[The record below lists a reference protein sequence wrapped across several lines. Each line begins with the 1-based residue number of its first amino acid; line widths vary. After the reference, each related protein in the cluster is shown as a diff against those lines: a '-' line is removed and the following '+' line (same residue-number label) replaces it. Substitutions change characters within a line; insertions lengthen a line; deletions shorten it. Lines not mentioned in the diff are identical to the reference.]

1 MKAVVQRVKDASCT
15 VDGIVTGHID
25 SGLLVYFGVEKSDK
39 EEHIK
44 PFLEKILKL
53 RIFIDEN
60 DKMNLSLLDTDR
72 AILFISQFTLAADI
86 YRGNRP
92 SFDSAEAPDIANC
105 FYEKGIAI
113 LKEMGI
119 NVQRGVFGAHMDIK
133 YHNDGPITFLVDSK
147 CLKSIK

>member
-15 VDGIVTGHID
+15 VDGIITGKID
-25 SGLLVYFGVEKSDK
+25 SGLLVYFGVERGDK

-53 RIFIDEN
+53 RIFVDEN

-86 YRGNRP
+86 YKGNRP
-92 SFDSAEAPDIANC
+92 SFDNAEDAAIAKC
-105 FYEKGIAI
+105 FYEKGIDI
-113 LKEMGI
+113 LSEMGI
-119 NVQRGVFGAHMDIK
+119 NVQCGVFGAHMDIR
-133 YHNDGPITFLVDSK
+133 YHNDGPITFLVDSAYM
-147 CLKSIK
+147 KSIK

>member
-15 VDGIVTGHID
+15 VDGVITGNID
-25 SGLLVYFGVEKSDK
+25 SGLLVYFGVEKGDK

-53 RIFIDEN
+53 RIFVDEN
-60 DKMNLSLLDTDR
+60 DKMNLSVLDTDR
-72 AILFISQFTLAADI
+72 AILFISQFTLASDI
-86 YRGNRP
+86 YKGNRP
-92 SFDSAEAPDIANC
+92 SFDNAEDAKIANS

-113 LKEMGI
+113 LSEMGI

-133 YHNDGPITFLVDSK
+133 YHNDGPITFLVDSAYM
-147 CLKSIK
+147 KSIK